1 MRGVGLACLS
11 LAVWSIAVSSIH
23 AAPARRIL
31 VVGERGG
38 DEAVVARGHRVVD
51 AEPVERALEGL
62 QERAR
67 RAEREAVVAIT
78 ATLAR
83 AQDLYLEQE
92 FDEMVEVL
100 EELDREQRWL
110 LSSPDHRELGWD
122 VAFRLGL
129 ALLSRDDD
137 RRAAAQFGL
146 ALSYRFEKRPASDLY
161 GPDVAAAFGEAVA
174 ARERLAP
181 RPVAI
186 RTDPA
191 GALIA
196 VDGVAGLDNR
206 RSLRSGLHVVRASA
220 PGYLTAAVQVEIEPD
235 TREVEI
241 ELSPDPGD
249 GPVDAWT
256 VASLAPGRAAFD
268 ELWRSMLE
276 RTGADAV
283 LWVGKTRA
291 VVVTARFVSSPAS
304 GASPRAAAAA
314 ALADW
319 LGAPKIAAV
328 RSRSLVREPLFWT
341 GVAGAAALVAIGV
354 VLLTSGDDGG
364 VGGGITVGVVD
375 P

>member
-1 MRGVGLACLS
+1 
-11 LAVWSIAVSSIH
+11 
-23 AAPARRIL
+23 
-31 VVGERGG
+31 
-38 DEAVVARGHRVVD
+38 
-51 AEPVERALEGL
+51 
-62 QERAR
+62 
-67 RAEREAVVAIT
+67 
-78 ATLAR
+78 
-83 AQDLYLEQE
+83 
-92 FDEMVEVL
+92 
-100 EELDREQRWL
+100 
-110 LSSPDHRELGWD
+110 
-122 VAFRLGL
+122 
-129 ALLSRDDD
+129 
-137 RRAAAQFGL
+137 
-146 ALSYRFEKRPASDLY
+146 
-161 GPDVAAAFGEAVA
+161 
-174 ARERLAP
+174 
-181 RPVAI
+181 
-186 RTDPA
+186 
-191 GALIA
+191 
-196 VDGVAGLDNR
+196 
-206 RSLRSGLHVVRASA
+206 VVRASA

-249 GPVDAWT
+249 GPVEAWA